1 MLFLYV
7 VSLLLWLVVA
17 PFVSGCGGEV
27 VDPDEKSSVGDSGG
41 EFQVNPP
48 RKSSDT

>member
-1 MLFLYV
+1 MRFLYV
-7 VSLLLWLVVA
+7 VPLLLWLVVA
-17 PFVSGCGGEV
+17 PFVSGCGRET